1 MRKSIIIAF
10 VSLLLF
16 SCNLDSSQGVYQKVF
31 NDTATNYEKIQSVL
45 GEIDGNL
52 IIYANL
58 DLYAFDGESME
69 RIAKLP
75 KNASYVPFMAVGN
88 SVFFSN
94 RNADGSYTFFSA
106 TLDEAAAGIDEGFI
120 PSNEVE
126 VTLPSGSSSEI
137 VNFSGLNNF
146 TMDET
151 QVLYTLSSDNA
162 GAAHPDELVT
172 HYGFI
177 TRSEVSA
184 DGFAI
189 KGGAEV
195 HASSSIIGKRIARV
209 YAEDSD
215 MSIGDNVLSDING
228 FYRLSDD
235 GAVAVFYEFE
245 SSRDIDYDNLVIGA
259 DSEYFIENQT
269 GRNAHDEIN
278 KTLSAAII
286 KSHVKLG
293 VEKGKEI
300 GLPQEVIDIIS
311 EHHGNDLIKYFYNEA
326 VREAKENM
334 SSMVSEEDFRYN
346 GRIPATVESA
356 VVMLA
361 DCTEAAT
368 RTMKNPNHQKYDK
381 FINGIMMDKI
391 NYKQL
396 NNSQL
401 TINDLEKI
409 KESFIHYLL
418 GRDHQRI
425 EYGKD

>member
-1 MRKSIIIAF
+1 MRKSIIIAL

-75 KNASYVPFMAVGN
+75 KNASYVPFMAVGD

-120 PSNEVE
+120 SSNEVE

-195 HASSSIIGKRIARV
+195 HASSSIIGKRIVRV

-245 SSRDIDYDNLVIGA
+245 SRSGDQLPYLADINDD
-259 DSEYFIENQT
+259 
-269 GRNAHDEIN
+269 
-278 KTLSAAII
+278 
-286 KSHVKLG
+286 
-293 VEKGKEI
+293 
-300 GLPQEVIDIIS
+300 
-311 EHHGNDLIKYFYNEA
+311 NDLITAAWIGESGSNVLMATQENGFWIITLDRTDYEA
-326 VREAKENM
+326 
-334 SSMVSEEDFRYN
+334 ST
-346 GRIPATVESA
+346 I
-356 VVMLA
+356 
-361 DCTEAAT
+361 
-368 RTMKNPNHQKYDK
+368 HQYDPETD
-381 FINGIMMDKI
+381 GA
-391 NYKQL
+391 L
-396 NNSQL
+396 SL
-401 TINDLEKI
+401 
-409 KESFIHYLL
+409 YL
-418 GRDHQRI
+418 
-425 EYGKD
+425 

>member
-1 MRKSIIIAF
+1 MRKSIIIAL

-45 GEIDGNL
+45 GEIDGEL
-52 IIYANL
+52 IVYANL

-75 KNASYVPFMAVGN
+75 KNASYVPFMAVGD

-120 PSNEVE
+120 SSNEVE

-162 GAAHPDELVT
+162 GATHPDELVT

-259 DSEYFIENQT
+259 DSEYFITLE
-269 GRNAHDEIN
+269 GDLY
-278 KTLSAAII
+278 KTNSGGTFSAARRDFVSDLTYRSNDIMPVYATA
-286 KSHVKLG
+286 SG
-293 VEKGKEI
+293 DQI
-300 GLPQEVIDIIS
+300 GYLYEEGIYINPASRSGDQLPYLADINDD
-311 EHHGNDLIKYFYNEA
+311 NDLITAAWIGESGSNVLMATQENGFWIITLDRTDYEA
-326 VREAKENM
+326 
-334 SSMVSEEDFRYN
+334 
-346 GRIPATVESA
+346 SA
-356 VVMLA
+356 I
-361 DCTEAAT
+361 
-368 RTMKNPNHQKYDK
+368 HQYDPETD
-381 FINGIMMDKI
+381 GA
-391 NYKQL
+391 L
-396 NNSQL
+396 SL
-401 TINDLEKI
+401 
-409 KESFIHYLL
+409 YL
-418 GRDHQRI
+418 
-425 EYGKD
+425 